1 MQRFLIIDGNAIVHR
16 AFHALPP
23 LTDLQGRLVNAVYGF
38 FSMLLKVIEDVK
50 PTHIAICFDRPAPT
64 FRKTLFV
71 GYQAH
76 RPQMAD
82 GLSDQFHILHDALEE
97 IGVTFFEVDGYEADD
112 LIGTLA
118 RQAVQNTQKTQQS
131 GISDMSESL
140 KVRNS
145 ESSEFSE
152 NIDIKIV
159 TGDRDLLQ
167 LVNDRVHILF
177 PILGITKMT
186 EYDAKAVEEKFGV
199 KPEQFIDYK
208 ALIGDSS
215 DGYPGV
221 TGIGPKTAAGLL
233 QKYHSFENLYH
244 NLSHL
249 PEKTAER
256 LATDIEQA
264 SLAKTLAT
272 IVTDAPITL
281 KMDQCLVN
289 NIDKETTAEVFEK
302 LSFESLKK
310 RLDAVK
316 SIKTKKEIEMDKLGK
331 QMSLL

>member
-1 MQRFLIIDGNAIVHR
+1 MNRLLIIDGNAIVHR

-23 LTDLQGRLVNAVYGF
+23 LTDKQGRLVNAVYGF
-38 FSMLLKVIEDVK
+38 FSMLLKVIEDVQ
-50 PTHIAICFDRPAPT
+50 PTHVVVCFDRPKPT
-64 FRKTLFV
+64 FRKTLFA

-76 RPQMAD
+76 RPEMAD
-82 GLSDQFHILHDALEE
+82 GLSGQFVILHEALEE
-97 IGVTFFEVDGYEADD
+97 IHIAIFEVDGYEADD

-118 RQAVQNTQKTQQS
+118 FQAVHTEPRTEE
-131 GISDMSESL
+131 SEL
-140 KVRNS
+140 TEV
-145 ESSEFSE
+145 
-152 NIDIKIV
+152 KIV

-177 PILGITKMT
+177 PIVGITKMT
-186 EYDAKAVEEKFGV
+186 EYDDTAVEEKFGV

-208 ALIGDSS
+208 ALIGDAS

-221 TGIGPKTAAGLL
+221 TGIGPKTAASLL
-233 QKYHSFENLYH
+233 QNFHSFENIYH
-244 NLSHL
+244 NLSNL
-249 PEKTAER
+249 PEKTAQK

-281 KMDQCLVN
+281 KLGNCTLDK
-289 NIDKETTAEVFEK
+289 IDKEITSDVFER
-302 LSFESLKK
+302 LSFGSLKG
-310 RLDAVK
+310 RLETL
-316 SIKTKKEIEMDKLGK
+316 KTITSKKEKEKDNLGK